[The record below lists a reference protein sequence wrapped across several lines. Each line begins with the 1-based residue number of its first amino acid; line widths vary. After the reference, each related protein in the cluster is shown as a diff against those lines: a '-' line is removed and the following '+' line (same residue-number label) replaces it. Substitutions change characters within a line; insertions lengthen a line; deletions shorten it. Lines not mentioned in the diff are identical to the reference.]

1 MIETEL
7 EKIISITAPEKR
19 LWFAVLLQAF
29 KDIVS
34 PKKELREEALRWFQS
49 DTSGIC
55 EICSILKIP
64 TSYIHEKAFF
74 FSQHRKESS
83 QNIRVFAA
91 LLSKSDDEGEN
102 DEES

>member
-1 MIETEL
+1 MIETEMGKRFSL
-7 EKIISITAPEKR
+7 VEQEKR

-29 KDIVS
+29 KDLVS
-34 PKKELREEALRWFQS
+34 PNKALREKTLRWFQS
-49 DTSGIC
+49 NTSGVY
-55 EICSILKIP
+55 EISQTLNIP
-64 TSYIHEKAFF
+64 LPYIREKACF

>member
-74 FSQHRKESS
+74 FSQHRKESY
-83 QNIRVFAA
+83 QNIRVFTF
-91 LLSKSDDEGEN
+91 LLSKSDEGEN